1 MNVRNAKYNE
11 AGSVD
16 CEIEHPT
23 YGWIP
28 FTAIAGDPNSDVV
41 LAEITAKGIVIAPK
55 PTKTPAELEKEASD
69 LAKASIAKV
78 SRDTLPDLLAFVAG
92 LSGAPKAL
100 TDAAALIATE
110 KAKVKA

>member
-1 MNVRNAKYNE
+1 MNVRNAKYNQ

-55 PTKTPAELEKEASD
+55 PTKTLAQLEAEASA
-69 LAKASIAKV
+69 LAKKTIAQVRADVFPVLLDFVAALPGAPVAIKAA
-78 SRDTLPDLLAFVAG
+78 RDTVNA
-92 LSGAPKAL
+92 
-100 TDAAALIATE
+100 E
-110 KAKVKA
+110 KVKVRP